1 MLDPGLRRG
10 GAWKSVSQ
18 TSSGVTVLDVTN
30 CVSTISGAAT
40 GDCQD
45 RGHARA
51 CPTAIDL
58 WQGGRMINA
67 MPRPRLRDAIP
78 ALRPAA
84 AYSLGTVNRSAER
97 RVGKECVSTCRS
109 RWSPYHKKKKA
120 EQK

>member
-51 CPTAIDL
+51 CPTAIDM
-58 WQGGRMINA
+58 WQGGRMIKA

-84 AYSLGTVNRSAER
+84 AYSLGTVNLVNLAPRS
-97 RVGKECVSTCRS
+97 VRS
-109 RWSPYHKKKKA
+109 EEHTSELQSLMRISYA
-120 EQK
+120 D